1 MSKSLP
7 ASEKLARIKAGFG
20 WSAGT
25 GPAAAAREV
34 MKEPLESL
42 EALDPVQSSLPSPS
56 EPPKP
61 VKRSNVTRNMVFLPD
76 DQDHVSRIEET
87 LRSAGVQQMSV
98 ADIVRVALRAAWL
111 TPEEALAIHRETKS
125 LDARRQKRR

>member
-25 GPAAAAREV
+25 GPAAAPKV
-34 MKEPLESL
+34 IKEPLASL
-42 EALDPVQSSLPSPS
+42 EELDPVQPSPSS

-61 VKRSNVTRNMVFLPD
+61 PKRSNVTRNMVFLPD
-76 DQDHVSRIEET
+76 DQDHVFRIEET
-87 LRSAGVQQMSV
+87 LRSAGVQQVSV

-111 TPEEALAIHRETKS
+111 TPAEALAIHRETKS